1 MRVGL
6 CSTSKVGIIVQ
17 WGLHGEVTFVDRE
30 QADSATG
37 VIAVAGTWVVT
48 RAAGNLECAV
58 VDAISTVAF
67 FAVFSAMVAKVRAK
81 RLAKC
86 VCHIVERK
94 PHLAERTTS
103 GTLQKTTLVFVY
115 LISIFLYAGEGDHQQ
130 GAGVSSQSHR
140 DFTAA
145 TIEMEKIRMMNR
157 AKKEAMM

>member
-6 CSTSKVGIIVQ
+6 CGTSKVGIVDQ
-17 WGLHGEVTFVDRE
+17 WGLHGKVTFVDRE
-30 QADSATG
+30 QADPAADI
-37 VIAVAGTWVVT
+37 IAVAGTWVVT
-48 RAAGNLECAV
+48 RAAGNLECSTM
-58 VDAISTVAF
+58 DAISAEAF

-81 RLAKC
+81 RLAEC
-86 VCHIVERK
+86 VCHIVVRV

-115 LISIFLYAGEGDHQQ
+115 MISISLYAGEGDHQQ
-130 GAGVSSQSHR
+130 GAGVYSQSHR

-145 TIEMEKIRMMNR
+145 TIEMEKIRTMNR